1 MPGPLSGRRQAA
13 RGPTEEGIRPARSGS
28 VAGGRARTPF
38 ADPALPQFA
47 RSRPGPPAPE
57 GTDRRPGGGAQ
68 ADALGSNPGA
78 AVSLRFAQAQA
89 SPRGEPEYPAGFL
102 PGPLF
107 ATRHSNF
114 EVSNELRLD

>member
-38 ADPALPQFA
+38 ADPAIPQFA

-68 ADALGSNPGA
+68 ADPLGRANRAGSSTGKTHADPYPD
-78 AVSLRFAQAQA
+78 SLF
-89 SPRGEPEYPAGFL
+89 PYYKL
-102 PGPLF
+102 
-107 ATRHSNF
+107 
-114 EVSNELRLD
+114 

>member
-13 RGPTEEGIRPARSGS
+13 RGPTEEGIRLARSGS
-28 VAGGRARTPF
+28 VAGGGARAPF

-68 ADALGSNPGA
+68 ADTLGSSPVA
-78 AVSLRFAQAQA
+78 AVALLRSSADLTAVG
-89 SPRGEPEYPAGFL
+89 SRKYPAGFL
-102 PGPLF
+102 PDSLF

-114 EVSNELRLD
+114 EVSNELDQ